1 LQLSAYYNFS
11 HVVFANRNQEMNA
24 HVGRLKFLYM
34 YNTKLS
40 FSSFLQYNS
49 VNNVTVANFCLR
61 YNPKEGNDLYVVYNE
76 IRPTSDYV
84 DNGLD
89 EHQFL
94 NRIFQVKYVYTFQ
107 L

>member
-1 LQLSAYYNFS
+1 
-11 HVVFANRNQEMNA
+11 MNA